1 MRRVCA
7 LIGMTFAALAAQASV
22 ARAATVG
29 KLGGG
34 EVTSLSAVPAA
45 GRAEVVV
52 AVDGSVDID
61 DFSLAS
67 PPRIVL
73 DLRGAKLTT
82 MGRMYDRVARGG
94 ITNVRVAQ
102 YRDNIVRLVIDLD
115 GQHTYTVNRTLNEVH
130 VVLDPNGTSK
140 ASFTAWRASS
150 AGNGDA
156 FDAAADAAPSDVAT
170 DTPRHTTV
178 KLTSHDASTAM
189 SSQPRITVT
198 YQDTDIKDVIAGFA
212 VFSGRTIVAGKGVS
226 GTVSAEVRDQPWD
239 VALRAILSSQG
250 YAAKEDADGIISVD
264 SYENIAKQQATEPV
278 QTRIISVNYARASS
292 LVSTV
297 KSLLS
302 KDCPPGAAGPNGATS
317 STECKVRGDVTAD
330 SGTNRLLVTDV
341 PSRLEEIA
349 SYVKDL
355 DVRTPQVS
363 IKTKII
369 LVDRTNIQ
377 DIGVSYDLG
386 DNGTFFN
393 KLVQRT
399 DPSTFKPI
407 DSNGDGVP
415 DAVVGTPF
423 PSNTNVINIGGNS
436 LAAISNATQR
446 VVDPALSLIFSTALG
461 KFNLTA
467 FLDGLQEV
475 RLSDVEAEP
484 SIVTLD
490 NREAQILSGQ
500 ETPIRIIDLGSLSQG
515 GTGGA
520 TAPRAT
526 VQFNE
531 TGIILKVTPHITNN
545 RKILMTLHAERS
557 QLQPAASDLGYTFL
571 KQSADNE
578 LLVGDGETAV
588 IGGLTTTQV
597 QQSKSGIPLLVDL
610 PFIGKLFG
618 ETRTQEDKT
627 DLLILVTPHIVDDG
641 DALGAP
647 GGGDR

>member
-34 EVTSLSAVPAA
+34 EVTSLSVVPAA

-52 AVDGSVDID
+52 AVDGSVDVD
-61 DFSLAS
+61 DFSLDS

-73 DLRGAKLTT
+73 DLRGAKLATL
-82 MGRMYDRVARGG
+82 GRMYDRVARGG

-115 GQHTYTVNRTLNEVH
+115 GQHSYTVNRTLNEVH
-130 VVLDPNGTSK
+130 VVLDPNGTST
-140 ASFTAWRASS
+140 ASFTAWRAS
-150 AGNGDA
+150 AGNVDT
-156 FDAAADAAPSDVAT
+156 FDEATDAAPDDAGVS
-170 DTPRHTTV
+170 PRHTTV
-178 KLTSHDASTAM
+178 KLTSHDGSTAM

-302 KDCPPGAAGPNGATS
+302 KDCPPSAAGPNGATS
-317 STECKVRGDVTAD
+317 STECKVRGDVSAD

-349 SYVKDL
+349 NYVKDL

-423 PSNTNVINIGGNS
+423 PSNTQVINIGGNS

-490 NREAQILSGQ
+490 NREAQILSGE
-500 ETPIRIIDLGSLSQG
+500 ETPIRIVDLGSLSQS

-526 VQFNE
+526 VQFKE

-647 GGGDR
+647 GGDR

>member
-34 EVTSLSAVPAA
+34 EVTSLSVVPAA

-52 AVDGSVDID
+52 AVDGSVDVD

-73 DLRGAKLTT
+73 DLRGAKLGAA
-82 MGRMYDRVARGG
+82 GRLYDRVARGG

-115 GQHTYTVNRTLNEVH
+115 GQHSYTVNRTLNEVH
-130 VVLDPNGTSK
+130 VVLDPNGTTK
-140 ASFTAWRASS
+140 TSFTAWRTS
-150 AGNGDA
+150 AGNTDA
-156 FDAAADAAPSDVAT
+156 FDAPETAVPADRA
-170 DTPRHTTV
+170 DTPRHSTV
-178 KLTSHDASTAM
+178 NLTSHDRAAAM
-189 SSQPRITVT
+189 SSQPKITIT
-198 YQDTDIKDVIAGFA
+198 FQDADIREVIAGFA
-212 VFSGRTIVAGKGVS
+212 VFSGRTIVAGKGVT
-226 GTVSAEVRDQPWD
+226 GTVTAEIRDQPWD
-239 VALRAILSSQG
+239 LALRAILASQG
-250 YAAKEDADGIISVD
+250 YAAKEDQDGIISID
-264 SYENIAKQQATEPV
+264 SYENIAKQQATEPL

-297 KSLLS
+297 KGLLS
-302 KDCPPGAAGPNGATS
+302 KDCPAGTAGPNGGA
-317 STECKVRGDVTAD
+317 STECKTRGDVSAD

-341 PSRLEEIA
+341 ASRLEDIA
-349 SYVKDL
+349 NYVKDL

-423 PSNTNVINIGGNS
+423 PSNTQVINIGGNS

-490 NREAQILSGQ
+490 NREAQILSGE
-500 ETPIRIIDLGSLSQG
+500 ETPIRIVDLGSLSQG
-515 GTGGA
+515 SGTQ
-520 TAPRAT
+520 APRAT
-526 VQFNE
+526 VQFKE

-647 GGGDR
+647 GADR

>member
-34 EVTSLSAVPAA
+34 EVTSLSVVPAA

-52 AVDGSVDID
+52 AVDGSVDVD

-73 DLRGAKLTT
+73 DLRGAKLGAA
-82 MGRMYDRVARGG
+82 GRLYDRVARGG

-115 GQHTYTVNRTLNEVH
+115 GQHSYTVNRTLNEVH
-130 VVLDPNGTSK
+130 VVLDPNGTTK
-140 ASFTAWRASS
+140 TSFTAWRTS
-150 AGNGDA
+150 AGNTDS
-156 FDAAADAAPSDVAT
+156 FDAPEAAVPADRA
-170 DTPRHTTV
+170 DTPRHSTV
-178 KLTSHDASTAM
+178 NLTSHDRAAGM
-189 SSQPRITVT
+189 SSQPKITIT
-198 YQDTDIKDVIAGFA
+198 FQDADIREVIAGFA
-212 VFSGRTIVAGKGVS
+212 VFSGRTIVAGKGVT
-226 GTVSAEVRDQPWD
+226 GTVTAEIRDQPWD
-239 VALRAILSSQG
+239 LALRAILSSQG
-250 YAAKEDADGIISVD
+250 YAAKEDQDGIISID
-264 SYENIAKQQATEPV
+264 SYENIAKQQATEPL

-297 KSLLS
+297 KGLLS
-302 KDCPPGAAGPNGATS
+302 KDCPAGTAGPNGGA
-317 STECKVRGDVTAD
+317 STECKTRGDVSAD
-330 SGTNRLLVTDV
+330 SATNRLLVTDV
-341 PSRLEEIA
+341 ASRLEDIA
-349 SYVKDL
+349 NYVKDL

-423 PSNTNVINIGGNS
+423 PSNTQVINIGGNS

-490 NREAQILSGQ
+490 NREAQILSGE
-500 ETPIRIIDLGSLSQG
+500 ETPIRIVDLGSLSQG
-515 GTGGA
+515 SNGA
-520 TAPRAT
+520 QAPRAT
-526 VQFNE
+526 VQFKE

-647 GGGDR
+647 GADR

>member
-22 ARAATVG
+22 ARAATAG

-34 EVTSLSAVPAA
+34 EVTSLSVVPAA

-52 AVDGSVDID
+52 AVDGSVDVD

-73 DLRGAKLTT
+73 DLRGAKLATA
-82 MGRMYDRVARGG
+82 GRMYDRIARGG

-115 GQHTYTVNRTLNEVH
+115 GQHSYTVNRTLNEVH
-130 VVLDPNGTSK
+130 VVLDPNGTTK
-140 ASFTAWRASS
+140 TSFTAWRASAGS
-150 AGNGDA
+150 ADS
-156 FDAAADAAPSDVAT
+156 FDATPDAAPSDR
-170 DTPRHTTV
+170 DSGMSGHSTV
-178 KLTSHDASTAM
+178 RLTSHDASTAA

-212 VFSGRTIVAGKGVS
+212 VFSGRTIVAGKGVT
-226 GTVSAEVRDQPWD
+226 GNVSAEVRDQPWD

-302 KDCPPGAAGPNGATS
+302 KDCPVGAAGPNGATS
-317 STECKVRGDVTAD
+317 GSECKTRGDVTAD

-349 SYVKDL
+349 NYVKDL

-407 DSNGDGVP
+407 DTNGDGVP

-423 PSNTNVINIGGNS
+423 PSNTQVINIGGNS

-490 NREAQILSGQ
+490 NREAQILSGE
-500 ETPIRIIDLGSLSQG
+500 ETPIRIVDLGSLSQG
-515 GTGGA
+515 GTGG

-526 VQFNE
+526 VQFKE

-641 DALGAP
+641 DAIGAP
-647 GGGDR
+647 GGDR

>member
-34 EVTSLSAVPAA
+34 EVTSLSVVPAA

-52 AVDGSVDID
+52 AVDGSVDVD

-73 DLRGAKLTT
+73 DLRGAKLAAA
-82 MGRMYDRVARGG
+82 GRLYDRIARGG

-115 GQHTYTVNRTLNEVH
+115 GQHSYTVNRTLNEVH
-130 VVLDPNGTSK
+130 VVLDPNGTTK
-140 ASFTAWRASS
+140 TSFTAWSASARNADS
-150 AGNGDA
+150 
-156 FDAAADAAPSDVAT
+156 FDAAADAAPSDRAS
-170 DTPRHTTV
+170 DTPRHSTV
-178 KLTSHDASTAM
+178 MLTSHDRSTAM
-189 SSQPRITVT
+189 SSQPKITVT

-212 VFSGRTIVAGKGVS
+212 VFSGRTIVAGKGVT

-302 KDCPPGAAGPNGATS
+302 KDCPAGAAGPNGVAS
-317 STECKVRGDVTAD
+317 GAECKTRGDVSAD

-349 SYVKDL
+349 NYVKDL

-423 PSNTNVINIGGNS
+423 PSNTQVINIGGNS

-490 NREAQILSGQ
+490 NREAQILSGE
-500 ETPIRIIDLGSLSQG
+500 ETPIRIVDLGSLSQG
-515 GTGGA
+515 GA
-520 TAPRAT
+520 STAPRAT
-526 VQFNE
+526 VQFKE

-641 DALGAP
+641 DAIGAP
-647 GGGDR
+647 GADR